1 LIVRGSGSG
10 RLTAYGHSWVGGAG
24 ATREDRGFVEV
35 AARGLGMRPDNRGVG
50 GSLSTD
56 TSDGLTREPAPAS
69 ECYVVMTGL
78 NDARLY
84 GLGHGA
90 IEAYAAALESIF
102 VALASATSGASTI
115 AVEQPPLLDYSGYEP
130 HNRGSND
137 VLDAYNRQLREV
149 ASRFPAVHLA
159 TVTGWDAT
167 TMLDEDNVHP
177 NDRGHAAVAAA
188 VVAVAKIGKA

>member
-1 LIVRGSGSG
+1 MVEPGSA

-24 ATREDRGFVEV
+24 ATREAGGFVEV
-35 AARGLGMRPDNRGVG
+35 AARGVGLRPDNRGVG

-56 TSDGLTREPAPAS
+56 TSDGLAREPAPAS
-69 ECYVVMTGL
+69 ACYVVMTGL

-90 IEAYAAALESIF
+90 IESYAAALESIF
-102 VALASATSGASTI
+102 VALARANSGASTI

-137 VLDAYNRQLREV
+137 VLESYNRLLREV
-149 ASRFPAVHLA
+149 ASRFPAVHVA
-159 TVTGWDAT
+159 TVNGWDAT
-167 TMLDEDNVHP
+167 TMLDEDTVHP
-177 NDRGHAAVAAA
+177 NDSGHAAVAAA
-188 VVAVAKIGKA
+188 VVAAAKTGRA